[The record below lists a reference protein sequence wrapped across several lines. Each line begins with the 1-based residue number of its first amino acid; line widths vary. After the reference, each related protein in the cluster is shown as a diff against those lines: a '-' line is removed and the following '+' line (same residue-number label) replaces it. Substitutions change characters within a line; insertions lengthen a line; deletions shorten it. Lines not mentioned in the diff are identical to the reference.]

1 MVIILSPPF
10 LIVLVDIIIMAN
22 LIERKIK
29 GTVYFYLEKNLKI
42 GKDRWKRVSVYLGK
56 KKPSARELGE
66 KKKELE
72 EKAKKALSGLYDER
86 LAKFNF
92 SFLSKGE
99 LVEVERIRDNFLD
112 RFDKLS
118 GRKKEEFY
126 KSQVLNFVYTTL
138 RTEGVDVGFSDVETA
153 YTILQKEKGDFTFD
167 AKVII
172 SSAMITGF
180 NFLPK
185 IGINEKDVLRLH
197 GIIMSSFESK
207 SPGLLREDQR
217 IIARFNPKTL
227 QSEEISYRPPEPVQ
241 AKKEFKKFF
250 DWYEQSKRTHPLELA
265 ALVHLKIYLIHP
277 FKDGNKGICRLL
289 FNKVLQE
296 NNYPILN
303 ISKSTPEYFDAL
315 IKSVETKNEKHFV
328 KFCCQEFIRQI
339 KNKRITK

>member
-1 MVIILSPPF
+1 
-10 LIVLVDIIIMAN
+10 MAN

-118 GRKKEEFY
+118 GRKKEDFY

-138 RTEGVDVGFSDVETA
+138 RTEGVDVD
-153 YTILQKEKGDFTFD
+153 L
-167 AKVII
+167 
-172 SSAMITGF
+172 
-180 NFLPK
+180 
-185 IGINEKDVLRLH
+185 
-197 GIIMSSFESK
+197 
-207 SPGLLREDQR
+207 
-217 IIARFNPKTL
+217 IANP
-227 QSEEISYRPPEPVQ
+227 
-241 AKKEFKKFF
+241 
-250 DWYEQSKRTHPLELA
+250 PLE
-265 ALVHLKIYLIHP
+265 YLEGY
-277 FKDGNKGICRLL
+277 DSQ
-289 FNKVLQE
+289 KV
-296 NNYPILN
+296 
-303 ISKSTPEYFDAL
+303 D
-315 IKSVETKNEKHFV
+315 TK
-328 KFCCQEFIRQI
+328 
-339 KNKRITK
+339 